1 MIQDETKILDF
12 RNRTRNNPGT
22 PARASIP
29 PRYNNGGGGGNMDK
43 YVTHQEFTSAMHQID
58 KQFDKLDS
66 RFDLTDEKFN
76 TINAKIDN
84 LTKIMWWIMGLIAA
98 GLIVPLLTFMAHAIL
113 NN

>member
-1 MIQDETKILDF
+1 MINKIAK
-12 RNRTRNNPGT
+12 TSIHPGQGV
-22 PARASIP
+22 SY
-29 PRYNNGGGGGNMDK
+29 YNNGGDGGNMDK